1 MKRLIAGVFTFVSI
15 IGTSQAYA
23 QGTTPGAGQVQLSVI
38 PAGGVFFTER
48 TESSKPGF
56 GNYGLGGA
64 LTFNVNR
71 FVGLEAEVIAGLGI
85 TQELK
90 SAGITADVKTPHLLN
105 YSGNIVL
112 SAPNSSSV
120 VPYLTGGVGGL
131 TLFKTTRLG
140 ITEAETF
147 LTGNAGAGLKWSA
160 GRWGLRADYRF
171 QVVRAKDDATDF
183 FGQERRYGHRVYAG
197 VTVNIL
203 Q

>member
-1 MKRLIAGVFTFVSI
+1 MKRLIAVVFMFVSI

-23 QGTTPGAGQVQLSVI
+23 QEAASGAGKVQLSVI
-38 PAGGVFFTER
+38 PGGGVFFTER

-71 FVGLEAEVIAGLGI
+71 FVGIEAEVLAGLGVK
-85 TQELK
+85 QGLE
-90 SAGITADVKTPHLLN
+90 SAGISTDVKTPHLLN

-112 SAPNSSSV
+112 SAANRSSV
-120 VPYLTGGVGGL
+120 VPYITGGVGGL
-131 TLFKTTRLG
+131 TLLETTRLG
-140 ITEAETF
+140 INEAETF

-171 QVVRAKDDATDF
+171 LVVRSKDDATDF
-183 FGQERRYGHRVYAG
+183 FGQQGRYGHRVYAG
-197 VTVNIL
+197 VTVNIV

>member
-1 MKRLIAGVFTFVSI
+1 MKRLIAVVFTFVSI

-23 QGTTPGAGQVQLSVI
+23 QDAAPVTGKVQLSVI
-38 PAGGVFFTER
+38 PGGGVFITEEKD
-48 TESSKPGF
+48 TSKPGF

-71 FVGLEAEVIAGLGI
+71 FVGIEAEVLAGLGI
-85 TQELK
+85 TQELE
-90 SAGITADVKTPHLLN
+90 SAGVSADVKTPHLLT

-120 VPYLTGGVGGL
+120 VPYITGGVGGL
-131 TLFKTTRLG
+131 TLLKTTRLG
-140 ITEAETF
+140 IDEAETF

-171 QVVRAKDDATDF
+171 LVVRSKDDATDF
-183 FGQERRYGHRVYAG
+183 FGQQRRYGHRVSAG
-197 VTVNIL
+197 VTVNIV